1 MVNLTVP
8 GVKIQEVST
17 LPPSV
22 APVDTAIP
30 AFVGYTA
37 KNGGAIKKIK
47 SFLEFEQFFGG
58 PEPLAVT
65 VTLVDEVADPIKAD
79 SVTGALISIAS
90 TKPHYLLYYSVKSFY
105 DNGGGDCYISSAG
118 IYAENAP
125 FVIDNEELENALA
138 LVGKEDQPTLLVIPD
153 AINLSDQLYGSVYQ
167 KALQQCGTLKD
178 RFTILDAYPSGE
190 KEVARFTLEAYDED
204 SHGDFAIFS
213 NQAGVTFAFRLI
225 IDTDPITSAIFDAVH
240 ATRKVNVLIE
250 VGDDADAIATKV
262 LAAIV
267 GLGTWTDSGMEITR
281 VDDKLTLTQKNF
293 GATDNAKVHNLAG
306 DPSPSGSITLELV
319 TDGVNIND
327 ITNIRNVLG
336 TNYLKYGAAYYPRLK
351 TIYTPST
358 IDAKITVSTAAIF
371 VDSTLEAL
379 IKNNPTIAG
388 NTIVGNPLL
397 ASQIRAA
404 VNAQLSNYPVVVG
417 PGGAIAGVYARTDFD
432 IGVWK
437 APANTSISAISG
449 TTLQIGDDL
458 QSLLNVDATSGK
470 SINAIRFFSG
480 KGNLVWGARTLAGND
495 NEWRYINVRRLM
507 IFIEESCQ
515 KASSQF
521 VFEPNTAQTWQRIK
535 GMVDNFLTNLWRQ
548 GALAGAKPEDAFFVR
563 IGIGTTMTAQD
574 ILDGVMNVEIGV
586 APSRPAEFIV
596 LKFSHKLQ
604 VS

>member
-37 KNGGAIKKIK
+37 KNGGKIKKIT

-65 VTLVDEVADPIKAD
+65 VTLVDEEAD
-79 SVTGALISIAS
+79 SVTEAIISISS

-118 IYAENAP
+118 EYVTSAP
-125 FVIDNEELENALA
+125 YVDHVYLENALA

-153 AINLSDQLYGSVYQ
+153 AINLSNTLYGTVYQ
-167 KALQQCGTLKD
+167 DALAQCGTLKD
-178 RFTILDAYPSGE
+178 RFTIVDAYPSGE
-190 KEVARFTLEAYDED
+190 KEAALFTFDTYANTDKDYLVFQNHAGTTIAIWLQKPSEVAPTATSFTDTDFQIAVSINGTDHITAAQIATRVLAVVNPNTDWIASGMTLAAHTTGVLKFTQNDFGDIIDPKTFD
-204 SHGDFAIFS
+204 S
-213 NQAGVTFAFRLI
+213 AGVE
-225 IDTDPITSAIFDAVH
+225 
-240 ATRKVNVLIE
+240 N
-250 VGDDADAIATKV
+250 
-262 LAAIV
+262 
-267 GLGTWTDSGMEITR
+267 
-281 VDDKLTLTQKNF
+281 
-293 GATDNAKVHNLAG
+293 
-306 DPSPSGSITLELV
+306 SGSIGKTIQTV
-319 TDGVNIND
+319 GVDGED
-327 ITNIRNVLG
+327 ITAIRNVLG
-336 TNYLKYGAAYYPRLK
+336 TNYLKYGAAYYPRLV
-351 TIYTPST
+351 TTYTPST
-358 IDAKITVSTAAIF
+358 TDAKITVSTDEIF

-379 IKNNPTIAG
+379 IKNNPSIAG
-388 NTIVGNPLL
+388 NTIIGNPLL

-535 GMVDNFLTNLWRQ
+535 GMIDNFLTNLWRQ